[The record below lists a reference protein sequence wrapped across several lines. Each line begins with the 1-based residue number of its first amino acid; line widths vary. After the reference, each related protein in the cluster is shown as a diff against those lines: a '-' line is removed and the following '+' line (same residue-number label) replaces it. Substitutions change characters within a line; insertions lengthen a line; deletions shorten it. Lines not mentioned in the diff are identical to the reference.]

1 MKNVNAIVQSALAA
15 AITVGALGTQAP
27 VFAAENPDV
36 EKCYGVA
43 KAGKNDCK
51 TLSNACAGHS
61 VTDAQPD
68 AFIALPKGTCERI
81 SGGSLQAPAE
91 AGK

>member
-1 MKNVNAIVQSALAA
+1 MKNVN
-15 AITVGALGTQAP
+15 TVVSTAMASLIALGTLGMQSDA
-27 VFAAENPDV
+27 FAADKKDV

-61 VTDAQPD
+61 TADNQKD
-68 AFIALPKGTCERI
+68 AFLALPAGSCERI
-81 SGGSLQAPAE
+81 VGGTLEAPADM
-91 AGK
+91 K

>member
-1 MKNVNAIVQSALAA
+1 MNTNTLITTALASL
-15 AITVGALGTQAP
+15 IALGASGTQTTAY
-27 VFAAENPDV
+27 AAEKKDG

-61 VTDAQPD
+61 MEDGQKD

-81 SGGSLQAPAE
+81 VGGSLQAPA
-91 AGK
+91 ADAK

>member
-1 MKNVNAIVQSALAA
+1 MNNTNTLVTTALVSL
-15 AITVGALGTQAP
+15 ITLGALGVQSTAN
-27 VFAAENPDV
+27 AADKKDV

-51 TLSNACAGHS
+51 TMSNACAGHS
-61 VTDAQPD
+61 VSDAQAD

-81 SGGSLQAPAE
+81 AGGSLEAPAT
-91 AGK
+91 K

>member
-1 MKNVNAIVQSALAA
+1 MKNTNTIVTTALVSLIAL
-15 AITVGALGTQAP
+15 GALGVQNTAN
-27 VFAAENPDV
+27 AADKKDV

-81 SGGSLQAPAE
+81 AGGSLEAPA
-91 AGK
+91 K

>member
-1 MKNVNAIVQSALAA
+1 MKNSNAVMTAAVASLLTLAA
-15 AITVGALGTQAP
+15 IGAQTSA
-27 VFAAENPDV
+27 VAADKMDM

-61 VTDAQPD
+61 SSDGQKD
-68 AFIALPKGTCERI
+68 AFIAVPTGTCERI
-81 SGGSLQAPAE
+81 VGGQTQMP
-91 AGK
+91 GM

>member
-1 MKNVNAIVQSALAA
+1 MKNTNTIVTTALATL
-15 AITVGALGTQAP
+15 IALGGMGVQNTAN
-27 VFAAENPDV
+27 AADKKDV

-81 SGGSLQAPAE
+81 AGGSLEAPA
-91 AGK
+91 K

>member
-1 MKNVNAIVQSALAA
+1 MKNTNAIVTTALASLIA
-15 AITVGALGTQAP
+15 LGALGVQSTAN
-27 VFAAENPDV
+27 AADKKDV

-51 TLSNACAGHS
+51 TMSNACAGHS

-81 SGGSLQAPAE
+81 AGGSLEAPA
-91 AGK
+91 AK

>member
-1 MKNVNAIVQSALAA
+1 MKNTQTIVTTALASLL
-15 AITVGALGTQAP
+15 ALGAVGMQSTAN
-27 VFAAENPDV
+27 AADKKDV

-43 KAGKNDCK
+43 KTGKNDCK

-61 VTDAQPD
+61 LSDGQKD
-68 AFIALPKGTCERI
+68 AFIALPKGTCDRI
-81 SGGSLQAPAE
+81 AGGSLEAPA

>member
-1 MKNVNAIVQSALAA
+1 MNNSKTLVSTALASIIALAA
-15 AITVGALGTQAP
+15 IGPQSTAI
-27 VFAAENPDV
+27 AAEKKDA

-43 KAGKNDCK
+43 KAGNNDCK

-61 VTDAQPD
+61 LEDGQKD

-81 SGGSLQAPAE
+81 VGGSLQAQ
-91 AGK
+91 K

>member
-1 MKNVNAIVQSALAA
+1 MKNPTTVVSTALASILAMSAMGLPSVA
-15 AITVGALGTQAP
+15 A
-27 VFAAENPDV
+27 AADKNDI

-61 VTDAQPD
+61 SSDNQKD
-68 AFIALPKGTCERI
+68 AFIALPAGTCERI
-81 SGGSLQAPAE
+81 SGGSLQAPA
-91 AGK
+91 GM

>member
-1 MKNVNAIVQSALAA
+1 MKNTNTIVTTALATLIALGGMGVQSTANAA
-15 AITVGALGTQAP
+15 DKK
-27 VFAAENPDV
+27 DV

-51 TLSNACAGHS
+51 TMSNACAGHS

-68 AFIALPKGTCERI
+68 AFIALPEGTCERI
-81 SGGSLQAPAE
+81 AGGSLEAPA
-91 AGK
+91 K

>member
-1 MKNVNAIVQSALAA
+1 MNNVKSLITTSLAA
-15 AITVGALGTQAP
+15 VIAAGTVGAFSSAW
-27 VFAAENPDV
+27 AAEKKDV

-43 KAGKNDCK
+43 KAGQNDCK

-61 VTDAQPD
+61 LTDGQED

-81 SGGSLQAPAE
+81 VGGLREAPKAE
-91 AGK
+91 AR

>member
-1 MKNVNAIVQSALAA
+1 MKNINAFVQSAVTA
-15 AITVGALGTQAP
+15 AIALSALNAAP
-27 VFAAENPDV
+27 TFAADKADV

-61 VTDAQPD
+61 VTDAQAD

-81 SGGSLQAPAE
+81 AGGSLTAPE
-91 AGK
+91 AQ

>member
-1 MKNVNAIVQSALAA
+1 MNNTNTLVTTALASLIA
-15 AITVGALGTQAP
+15 LGALGVQSTAY
-27 VFAAENPDV
+27 AADKKDV

-51 TLSNACAGHS
+51 TMTNACAGHS
-61 VTDAQPD
+61 MSDAQAD

-81 SGGSLQAPAE
+81 AGGSLEAPA
-91 AGK
+91 AK